1 MYLDKKSV
9 LVNVIRIEAKD
20 YTYHDLYDWMLNWI

>member
-9 LVNVIRIEAKD
+9 LVNVIRIEVKD
-20 YTYHDLYDWMLNWI
+20 YTYLDLYDWMLNWI